1 MGLIILKTQKI
12 DGAVAASNDD
22 KLKSS
27 KYDRAYRTPDPE
39 YPSAFEI

>member
-1 MGLIILKTQKI
+1 MGLIVLKTQKV

-27 KYDRAYRTPDPE
+27 NYDGAHRRLDPE
-39 YPSAFEI
+39 YLSAFEI